1 MSKHLTKEN
10 IQIANKQICPIL
22 SVIQGLQM
30 KLHLIC
36 LLKEQKKQAINQQNN
51 PNLMIAVAG
60 KDEQQE
66 LSFFADENAKL
77 YRHLDDCW

>member
-1 MSKHLTKEN
+1 
-10 IQIANKQICPIL
+10 
-22 SVIQGLQM
+22 M

-51 PNLMIAVAG
+51 PNLMIAVAS